1 MFKPAFD
8 RKSIR
13 LQDFDYSSGGLFFIT
28 ICIQNHKCLLG
39 EILNDKLD
47 LTPLGEI
54 VKEEW
59 LSLACGNIILEDF
72 VVMPNHIHG
81 IVKLEKASLSL
92 LIRRFKSRTT
102 NRYIKGVKSH
112 GWVPFNK
119 RVWQRNYYEHIIRND
134 SSHQKIADYI
144 LENPINWKQDK
155 FFQ

>member
-1 MFKPAFD
+1 MFKPSFD

-13 LQDFDYSSGGLFFIT
+13 LPDFDYSSGGLFFIT

-39 EILNDKLD
+39 KILHDELKP
-47 LTPLGEI
+47 TPFGEI

-59 LSLACGNIILEDF
+59 LSLASSNIILEDF

-81 IVKLEKASLSL
+81 IVKLENVSLSL
-92 LIRRFKSRTT
+92 LIRRFKSRTA

-155 FFQ
+155 FFT

>member
-13 LQDFDYSSGGLFFIT
+13 LSDFDYSSGGLFFIT

-39 EILNDKLD
+39 EILNNELKP
-47 LTPLGEI
+47 TPLGEI
-54 VKEEW
+54 IKEEW
-59 LSLACGNIILEDF
+59 LSLASSNIILEDF

-81 IVKLEKASLSL
+81 IVKLKDSSLSL

-112 GWVPFNK
+112 DWEPFNK

-144 LENPINWKQDK
+144 VENPRNWKQDK
-155 FFQ
+155 FFM